1 MAEQY
6 GIKETSE
13 ALTGMRVLS
22 VAGYKAMKVV
32 PEGEDWKTPANLTRI
47 GQEFARQLIANPEKA
62 EKVKAGFDNAGQIVN
77 EVKDLSIREGV
88 TLGIQA
94 VDEVKTAFEEIA
106 A

>member
-32 PEGEDWKTPANLTRI
+32 PEGEDWKTAANLARI
-47 GQEFARQLIANPEKA
+47 GQEFTRQLMANPTKA
-62 EKVKAGFDNAGQIVN
+62 DEVKAAFDNAGQIVN

-88 TLGIQA
+88 TLGVQA
-94 VDEVKTAFEEIA
+94 VEEVKTAFAELA

>member
-1 MAEQY
+1 MADQY

-22 VAGYKAMKVV
+22 VAGYRAMDVV
-32 PEGEDWKTPANLTRI
+32 PEGEDWKTPANLSRI
-47 GQEFARQLIANPEKA
+47 GQEFARQLMVNPEKA
-62 EKVKAGFDNAGQIVN
+62 EKVKAAFDNAGQIIA

-88 TLGIQA
+88 SLGIQA
-94 VDEVKTAFEEIA
+94 VEEVKTAFGEIA